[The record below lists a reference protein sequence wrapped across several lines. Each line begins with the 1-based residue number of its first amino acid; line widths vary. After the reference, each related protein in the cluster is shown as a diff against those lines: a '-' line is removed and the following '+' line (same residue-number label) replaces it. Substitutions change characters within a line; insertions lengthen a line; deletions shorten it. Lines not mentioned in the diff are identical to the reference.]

1 MNDDN
6 IRHVNA
12 QVLSAGLVCL
22 LLRLWLVLGRTGTTV
37 AKHRV
42 QSYVAHIHIYIYIG
56 SDAAESNPVA
66 TPTSIIMSEG
76 QNSKTGAQLVDEKEK
91 NLEITYLKICW
102 VLFLKSSNKVYTGS
116 VKPQRSRWQIS

>member
-1 MNDDN
+1 MNEDN

-42 QSYVAHIHIYIYIG
+42 QSYVAHIHIYIYIQVCLHALALDTFNCP
-56 SDAAESNPVA
+56 SSKVVA
-66 TPTSIIMSEG
+66 KKLS
-76 QNSKTGAQLVDEKEK
+76 V
-91 NLEITYLKICW
+91 LKIRG
-102 VLFLKSSNKVYTGS
+102 LKKLVGTKST
-116 VKPQRSRWQIS
+116 QRLLHYWSAKKELELLVPVRKET